1 MQNPMEEMVMGSIG
15 VIDIVSLHKVM
26 LILIEYHAWAW
37 FPELPP
43 P

>member
-1 MQNPMEEMVMGSIG
+1 MEEMVMGIMG
-15 VIDIVSLHKVM
+15 VVLIALLHKVM
-26 LILIEYHAWAW
+26 LMLIEYHAWAW